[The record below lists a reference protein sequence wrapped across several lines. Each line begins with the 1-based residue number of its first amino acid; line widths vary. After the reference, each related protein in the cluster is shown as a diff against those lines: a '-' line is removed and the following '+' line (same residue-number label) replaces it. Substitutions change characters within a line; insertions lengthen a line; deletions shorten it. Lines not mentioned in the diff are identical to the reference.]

1 MATSDAPRKISD
13 RSIEQFAGPDLVRE
27 GTRGRG
33 PIGMNA
39 TVHALGPV
47 LLVSAFGEAQEIERR
62 PLAPGM
68 PTLDFIFVETGT
80 FRYLAGSAW
89 EECSGPLMIAP
100 SGLPQRVRFIT
111 PWRFLVA
118 RIATEAL
125 RPFLPALPERA
136 QAINTLR
143 LPERAMAGYLASVGN
158 DSSAAP
164 GESLTAS
171 RLIVEMAG
179 AVLRDRFGD
188 GSPQGHPGVEI
199 WGHAQAVIAEEC
211 ANPDFDPRAL
221 AQRVGCSLRR
231 LQAEFTD
238 RGTTVA
244 AEIRRERARI
254 AYALLR
260 DPAQAGARMALI
272 AERSG
277 FGATSTMHRVIAECY
292 GVTPTQ
298 LRGIAERSAD
308 PSVVE

>member
-1 MATSDAPRKISD
+1 MATNNVPRKISD

-33 PIGMNA
+33 PLGMNA
-39 TVHALGPV
+39 SVHALGPV
-47 LLVSAFGEAQEIERR
+47 LLVSASGEAQEVERR

-68 PTLDFIFVETGT
+68 PTLDFIFVEAGI
-80 FRYLAGSAW
+80 FRYLVGSAW

-100 SGLPQRVRFIT
+100 SGLPQHVRFIT

-118 RIATEAL
+118 RIATDAL
-125 RPFLPALPERA
+125 RHFLPTLPEYARVFD
-136 QAINTLR
+136 TMR
-143 LPERAMAGYLASVGN
+143 LPERAMAGYLASVGH
-158 DSSAAP
+158 DSTAEL
-164 GESLTAS
+164 GESITAS

-179 AVLRDRFGD
+179 AVLRDRFGA

-199 WGHAQAVIAEEC
+199 WGHAQAVIVEEC
-211 ANPDFDPRAL
+211 TNPDFGPRAL

-244 AEIRRERARI
+244 GEIRRERARI

-260 DPAQAGARMALI
+260 DPAQAGARMARI

-277 FGATSTMHRVIAECY
+277 FGATSTMHRVIAESY

-298 LRGIAERSAD
+298 LRGIAESSAD
-308 PSVVE
+308 PSVVG